1 MGFDSLNGSL
11 TSIRVLAYMTRE
23 MKFVLDTDTS
33 GHGIG
38 AVLAQFQGGMERP
51 VAFESRTLSQSE
63 RNYCVTRRELL
74 AIVEFVKQHWHYLE
88 GTRFCIR
95 TDHAP
100 LHSVIK
106 AKDLEGQLARW
117 IEFLRTLSNQQTLK
131 LLLVIVVAQ
140 SS

>member
-1 MGFDSLNGSL
+1 
-11 TSIRVLAYMTRE
+11 MTRE

-63 RNYCVTRRELL
+63 RNYCVTCRELL
-74 AIVEFVKQHWHYLE
+74 VIVEFVKQHWHYLE

-117 IEFLRTLSNQQTLK
+117 IEFLSTFDF
-131 LLLVIVVAQ
+131 
-140 SS
+140 